1 LADPFS
7 FAKTFPRGLASIRRI
22 GGGANSRGKRVR
34 NSARLIVGSVGVAV
48 VGVLFGAALA
58 DDFPLV
64 GNYTQNVACKGD
76 GSDQAIAKV
85 TISPQEIISNV
96 GVCTILDKKTNGSSI
111 SAHVECK
118 FAGGPLI
125 GDITFTPRPDNTI
138 EFIDRDMTYKAV
150 LYRCPQ

>member
-1 LADPFS
+1 MRNAVRLIF
-7 FAKTFPRGLASIRRI
+7 ASIAI
-22 GGGANSRGKRVR
+22 AI
-34 NSARLIVGSVGVAV
+34 LGVF
-48 VGVLFGAALA
+48 FGAALA

-64 GNYTQNVACKGD
+64 GNYTQNVVCKGD
-76 GSDQAIAKV
+76 GSDQTTAKV
-85 TISPQEIISNV
+85 TISPQEIVSNV
-96 GVCTILDKKTNGSSI
+96 GVCTILDKKTNGTSI

-125 GDITFTPRPDNTI
+125 GDITFSPRPDNTV

>member
-1 LADPFS
+1 M
-7 FAKTFPRGLASIRRI
+7 
-22 GGGANSRGKRVR
+22 R
-34 NSARLIVGSVGVAV
+34 NSTGLIVGSLSIALAG
-48 VGVLFGAALA
+48 LLSGAALA

-85 TISPQEIISNV
+85 TISPQEIVSNV
-96 GVCTILDKKTNGSSI
+96 GVCTILDKKTKGRSI

-125 GDITFTPRPDNTI
+125 GDITFTPRSDNTI

-150 LYRCPQ
+150 LHRCPQ

>member
-1 LADPFS
+1 
-7 FAKTFPRGLASIRRI
+7 
-22 GGGANSRGKRVR
+22 VR
-34 NSARLIVGSVGVAV
+34 NSVRLIVGSIAVAV
-48 VGVLFGAALA
+48 SGVLCGAVLA

-64 GNYTQNVACKGD
+64 GNYTQNVTCKGD
-76 GSDQAIAKV
+76 GSDQPSAKV
-85 TISPQEIISNV
+85 TISPQEIVSNV
-96 GVCTILDKKTNGSSI
+96 GVCTILDKKTNGPSI

-150 LYRCPQ
+150 LHRCPQ

>member
-1 LADPFS
+1 MVGVS
-7 FAKTFPRGLASIRRI
+7 
-22 GGGANSRGKRVR
+22 SRGKRLR
-34 NSARLIVGSVGVAV
+34 NSARLIVGSVSVAV
-48 VGVLFGAALA
+48 VGVLFGAASA

-96 GVCTILDKKTNGSSI
+96 GVCTILDKKTNGPSI

>member
-1 LADPFS
+1 M
-7 FAKTFPRGLASIRRI
+7 
-22 GGGANSRGKRVR
+22 R

-48 VGVLFGAALA
+48 VGVLFGATLA

-64 GNYTQNVACKGD
+64 GNYTQNVACKSD

-96 GVCTILDKKTNGSSI
+96 GVCTILDKKTNGLSI

-125 GDITFTPRPDNTI
+125 GDITFTPRPDNRI

>member
-1 LADPFS
+1 
-7 FAKTFPRGLASIRRI
+7 
-22 GGGANSRGKRVR
+22 VR
-34 NSARLIVGSVGVAV
+34 NSTGLIVGSLSIALVG
-48 VGVLFGAALA
+48 LLSGAALA

-85 TISPQEIISNV
+85 TISPQEIVSNV
-96 GVCTILDKKTNGSSI
+96 GVCTILDKKTKGGSI

-150 LYRCPQ
+150 LHRCPQ

>member
-1 LADPFS
+1 VRNAVRLIF
-7 FAKTFPRGLASIRRI
+7 ASIAI
-22 GGGANSRGKRVR
+22 AI
-34 NSARLIVGSVGVAV
+34 LGVF
-48 VGVLFGAALA
+48 FGAALA

-64 GNYTQNVACKGD
+64 GNYTQNVVCKGD
-76 GSDQAIAKV
+76 GSDQTTAKV
-85 TISPQEIISNV
+85 TISPQEIVSNV
-96 GVCTILDKKTNGSSI
+96 GVCTILDKKTNGTRV

-125 GDITFTPRPDNTI
+125 GDITFTPRPDNTV